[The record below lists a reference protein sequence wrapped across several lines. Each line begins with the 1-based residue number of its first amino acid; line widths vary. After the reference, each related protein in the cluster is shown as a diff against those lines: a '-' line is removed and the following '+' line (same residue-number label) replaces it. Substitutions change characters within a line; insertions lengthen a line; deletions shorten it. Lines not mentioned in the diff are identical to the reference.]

1 MRKVLI
7 PAILLG
13 LLLITR
19 GASLAEEEQNTKC
32 LEGIEILAGFSSGEL
47 VRGQRSYMMDPISV
61 AFDFNLKNLTKKIGF
76 DPTQLLQFQIEPFIG
91 LITSPKNN
99 LETGT
104 IFWLKMGLF
113 PDTWKFQPY
122 GKLGVGLDYM
132 TAHIRQQST
141 QFNFTE
147 QAALG
152 MHYYFTKNTAFTL
165 EGRFRHLSNSGIKEP
180 NHGFNSYSLLT
191 GVSYKF

>member
-1 MRKVLI
+1 MKKILI
-7 PAILLG
+7 PAIFFV
-13 LLLITR
+13 LILASR
-19 GASLAEEEQNTKC
+19 GACLAKEENAKC
-32 LEGIEILAGFSSGEL
+32 LESIEILAGFSSGEL
-47 VRGQRSYMMDPISV
+47 VRGQRSYMMAPLSV

-76 DPTQLLQFQIEPFIG
+76 DPAQLLQFQVEPFIG
-91 LITSPKNN
+91 FITSPKNN
-99 LETGT
+99 LEAGT
-104 IFWLKMGLF
+104 IFWLKIGLF

-152 MHYYFTKNTAFTL
+152 AHYYFTKNTAFTL
-165 EGRFRHLSNSGIKEP
+165 EGRLRHLSNSGIKEP

-191 GVSYKF
+191 GISYRF